1 MRNENKSSS
10 YPEINTRKRELC
22 APYKPLPTIYEMS
35 RIRDFLNELDDYELA
50 YFAKFKLLTYMKVTQ
65 SRIKEYLAERNL
77 NESKIDKL
85 ISENPKS
92 KLNDEKRRCERCY
105 SEKIRSNKVE
115 WTNTGGG
122 IGLKDEIATWDAI
135 GGRATYKDEV
145 ICNVCGFWLE
155 DPNQEKPLPTSKKIL
170 NGIWEF
176 IIGTLSR

>member
-1 MRNENKSSS
+1 MV
-10 YPEINTRKRELC
+10 
-22 APYKPLPTIYEMS
+22 TIYEMS

-65 SRIKEYLAERNL
+65 SKIKEYLAERNL